1 MRGKRSSTT
10 QIPTLKLES
19 RPSADRQHWA
29 KNLFDFTS
37 PPPAPS
43 TSKPVKPFMQD
54 AIQLLSS
61 EKAEKLDFDWGGLTW
76 YASGSLGNSS
86 ELTVGSCRLNPG
98 CSNPRHYHPNCSEI
112 LVVIQGNILH
122 TMADGTESEMKP
134 GDTVTVPPNVWHRA
148 TNIGQSEALLFI
160 VFSSAD
166 RQVVGE

>member
-1 MRGKRSSTT
+1 MPKT
-10 QIPTLKLES
+10 
-19 RPSADRQHWA
+19 
-29 KNLFDFTS
+29 
-37 PPPAPS
+37 
-43 TSKPVKPFMQD
+43 PVKLSMQD

-61 EKAEKLDFDWGGLTW
+61 EKSEKFDFDWGGLTW

-112 LVVIQGNILH
+112 LVVIQGNIRH

-148 TNIGQSEALLFI
+148 TNIGPSEAFLFV
-160 VFSSAD
+160 VFSSAE

>member
-1 MRGKRSSTT
+1 MIGEEFVRISPVVTRAH
-10 QIPTLKLES
+10 IMPTPAK
-19 RPSADRQHWA
+19 PS
-29 KNLFDFTS
+29 
-37 PPPAPS
+37 
-43 TSKPVKPFMQD
+43 MQD

-76 YASGSLGNSS
+76 YASGSLGNTS

-112 LVVIQGNILH
+112 LVVLQGNIRH

-148 TNIGQSEALLFI
+148 TNVGQSEALLFI

>member
-1 MRGKRSSTT
+1 MPKT
-10 QIPTLKLES
+10 
-19 RPSADRQHWA
+19 
-29 KNLFDFTS
+29 
-37 PPPAPS
+37 
-43 TSKPVKPFMQD
+43 PVKLSMQD

-61 EKAEKLDFDWGGLTW
+61 EKSEKFDFDWGGLTW

-112 LVVIQGNILH
+112 LVVLQGNIRH

-134 GDTVTVPPNVWHRA
+134 GDTVTVPPNFWHRA

-160 VFSSAD
+160 VFSSAN

>member
-1 MRGKRSSTT
+1 
-10 QIPTLKLES
+10 
-19 RPSADRQHWA
+19 
-29 KNLFDFTS
+29 
-37 PPPAPS
+37 
-43 TSKPVKPFMQD
+43 MQD

-76 YASGSLGNSS
+76 YASGALGNSS
-86 ELTVGSCRLNPG
+86 ELTVGNCRLKPG

-112 LVVIQGNILH
+112 LVVIQGNIRH
-122 TMADGTESEMKP
+122 TMADGSESEMKP

-166 RQVVGE
+166 RLVVGE

>member
-1 MRGKRSSTT
+1 
-10 QIPTLKLES
+10 
-19 RPSADRQHWA
+19 
-29 KNLFDFTS
+29 
-37 PPPAPS
+37 
-43 TSKPVKPFMQD
+43 MQD
-54 AIQLLSS
+54 VIQLLPS

-76 YASGSLGNSS
+76 FANGALGNSS

-98 CSNPRHYHPNCSEI
+98 GSNPRHYHPNCSEI
-112 LVVIQGNILH
+112 LVVIQGNIRH

-148 TNIGQSEALLFI
+148 TNIGQAEALLFI